1 MDRLASS
8 LVETAGPLLTVIV
21 FGIALLAVAELLRR
35 LLIAAFIGGQTIPT
49 MVLLTAMILSGG
61 YIYDHW
67 KEMPTGRAFAYTAT
81 LTICALVLFR
91 KKLRRGSSSN
101 LGDTEER

>member
-21 FGIALLAVAELLRR
+21 FGVALIAVAELLRR

-61 YIYDHW
+61 YLYDHW
-67 KEMPTGRAFAYTAT
+67 KELPSGRAFAYAT
-81 LTICALVLFR
+81 TLAICALVLFR
-91 KKLRRGSSSN
+91 GKLRRGSSTRF
-101 LGDTEER
+101 GEAEES